1 MNVCVVIPAAGR
13 GVRFGRDDK
22 LGRDLSGRPVLMRAI
37 EPFTRREEVG
47 SIIVAGPPDDFEAF
61 RERYGAALGFHG
73 VTLVEGG
80 RADRWETVQKAL
92 GHVPEDSTH
101 VAVHD
106 AARPMVDDALL
117 DRLFAAAARLDA
129 VVPALDMTSTIK
141 RIDPESALDAGE
153 DGDVLADAILGDAGR
168 LAVEA
173 RPVLDT
179 VDRRTLVAAQ
189 TPQVFERTLL
199 LRAYDGSGDGV
210 TDESQAVERHGAP
223 VHVVEGDPL
232 NIKIT
237 TEQDL
242 ELCQAIL
249 RSGRRPS
256 GAGADPF
263 AP

>member
-1 MNVCVVIPAAGR
+1 MNVCVIIPAAGR
-13 GVRFGRDDK
+13 GTRFGREDK
-22 LGRDLSGRPVLMRAI
+22 LGRDLSGRPVLMRSI
-37 EPFTRREEVG
+37 EPFTRRKEVG

-73 VTLVEGG
+73 VTVVKGG
-80 RADRWETVQKAL
+80 QSDRWETVRNAL
-92 GHVPEDSTH
+92 GHVPDDATH

-106 AARPMVDDALL
+106 AARPLVDDLLL
-117 DRLFAAAARLDA
+117 DRLFAAASKVMA

-141 RIDPESALDAGE
+141 RIDPDQALDAGE
-153 DGDVLADAILGDAGR
+153 SRDGVADSILGDAGR

-173 RPVLDT
+173 RPIVDT

-189 TPQVFERTLL
+189 TPQVFDRALL
-199 LRAYDGSGDGV
+199 LRAYEGDATGV
-210 TDESQAVERHGAP
+210 TDDAQAVERLGEP
-223 VHVVEGDPL
+223 VHVVQGDPM

-249 RSGRRPS
+249 GTGRRKS
-256 GAGADPF
+256 SAGADPF
-263 AP
+263 AL

>member
-1 MNVCVVIPAAGR
+1 MNVSVVIPAAGR

-22 LGRDLSGRPVLMRAI
+22 LGRDLSGRPVLLRAI
-37 EPFTRREEVG
+37 EPFTRRDEVG
-47 SIIVAGPPDDFEAF
+47 SIIVAGPPDEFEAF
-61 RERYGAALGFHG
+61 RDRYGAALGFHG

-80 RADRWETVQKAL
+80 RADRWETVRNAL
-92 GHVPEDSTH
+92 AHVPEDATH

-106 AARPMVDDALL
+106 AARPLVDDVLL

-141 RIDPESALDAGE
+141 RIDPDAGIDAGE
-153 DGDVLADAILGDAGR
+153 DGDVVADAILGDAGR

-173 RPVLDT
+173 RPVLET
-179 VDRRTLVAAQ
+179 VDRRMLVAAQ
-189 TPQVFERTLL
+189 TPQVFERSLL
-199 LRAYDGSGDGV
+199 LRAYDGAADGV
-210 TDESQAVERHGAP
+210 TDESQAVERHGVE
-223 VHVVEGDPL
+223 VHVVEGDPM

-249 RSGRRPS
+249 RSGRPAS